1 MKKILAILLASLM
14 LVACFAGCTKEEAN
28 NDNKVSDTDVVSNA
42 DVSSTDTDANDDAVV
57 DTNVTSDTDAEDN
70 TLGEGEYY
78 AFVAIGADMTANDWA
93 YSWAGE
99 GTTDGV
105 TATTAN
111 AKVGET
117 FTIGIEFAT
126 PAVYT
131 WYVAPCIIVGE
142 GKTVDATVNAVRI
155 DGKDVTA
162 DVDFNADSEGKTWW
176 YENTGNY
183 SDTECVRLAGGY
195 NEWATKFIANSPAD
209 YSTIEYDITI
219 NSIA

>member
-1 MKKILAILLASLM
+1 MKKILALLLASLM
-14 LVACFAGCTKEEAN
+14 LVACFAGCSKDEAK
-28 NDNKVSDTDVVSNA
+28 DNKVSDTDVVSTA
-42 DVSSTDTDANDDAVV
+42 DVSDTDVSSTDTDVEDNTDDTDVV
-57 DTNVTSDTDAEDN
+57 DTDVA
-70 TLGEGEYY
+70 LGDGEYY
-78 AFVAIGADMTANDWA
+78 AFVAIGADKTANDWA

-117 FTIGIEFAT
+117 FTIGIEFET

-155 DGKDVTA
+155 DGKDITA